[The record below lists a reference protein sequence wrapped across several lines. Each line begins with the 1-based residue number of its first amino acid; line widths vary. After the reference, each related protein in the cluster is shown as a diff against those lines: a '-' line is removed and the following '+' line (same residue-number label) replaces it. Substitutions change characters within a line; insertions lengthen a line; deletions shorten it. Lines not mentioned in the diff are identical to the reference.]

1 MSPAGWDIN
10 ENILSEEVSTEFGI
24 TENDVK
30 GAPPLSAV
38 IRQFDSLARDVL
50 SGPENL
56 TLVTDG
62 QLHLRQC
69 LWPEVTRKNL
79 SLPPYFSRFHDL
91 RKEFQSQLP
100 TSDGGAGESLTV
112 EEMLKSLN
120 LPEDDTQETAL
131 RTVNNMAKVVMKMLA
146 DGRKLHEPEEIMQS
160 LEPGIRSRSEQ
171 VSNTTATPA
180 SGIVGPF
187 QTFLKPS
194 DNKIIFGPLIT
205 NCFWQC

>member
-1 MSPAGWDIN
+1 M
-10 ENILSEEVSTEFGI
+10 SEEVSTEFGI

-112 EEMLKSLN
+112 EEMLKSPKTTLRR
-120 LPEDDTQETAL
+120 LP
-131 RTVNNMAKVVMKMLA
+131 
-146 DGRKLHEPEEIMQS
+146 
-160 LEPGIRSRSEQ
+160 
-171 VSNTTATPA
+171 
-180 SGIVGPF
+180 
-187 QTFLKPS
+187 
-194 DNKIIFGPLIT
+194 
-205 NCFWQC
+205 

>member
-1 MSPAGWDIN
+1 MSPSGWDIN

-30 GAPPLSAV
+30 GAPPLSSV
-38 IRQFDSLARDVL
+38 IRQFDSLARSVL
-50 SGPENL
+50 SGGDNI

-69 LWPEVTRKNL
+69 LWPEVTRKNI

-91 RKEFQSQLP
+91 RKEFQSIVP
-100 TSDGGAGESLTV
+100 TSDPGGESHSV

-131 RTVNNMAKVVMKMLA
+131 RTVNNMARVLIKLLG
-146 DGRKLHEPEEIMQS
+146 DGQKLHEPEVIMQS

-171 VSNTTATPA
+171 VRRRSH
-180 SGIVGPF
+180 
-187 QTFLKPS
+187 
-194 DNKIIFGPLIT
+194 
-205 NCFWQC
+205 